1 MLNLADLICT
11 SRAAAC
17 SKNTFG
23 NNYIIPLNINAI
35 VINGARIKHPLPLY
49 ATHLLKY
56 IISGM
61 LAGRPGLMMLLAS
74 R

>member
-35 VINGARIKHPLPLY
+35 VINGARIKHPRPLY

-56 IISGM
+56 IIPTGEAAAQVCS
-61 LAGRPGLMMLLAS
+61 PEDLL
-74 R
+74 

>member
-1 MLNLADLICT
+1 MLKQPDLICT

-17 SKNTFG
+17 SKNTFR

-35 VINGARIKHPLPLY
+35 VINGARIKHPPPLY

-56 IISGM
+56 IIPTGE
-61 LAGRPGLMMLLAS
+61 AS
-74 R
+74 AQVCWPEDLI